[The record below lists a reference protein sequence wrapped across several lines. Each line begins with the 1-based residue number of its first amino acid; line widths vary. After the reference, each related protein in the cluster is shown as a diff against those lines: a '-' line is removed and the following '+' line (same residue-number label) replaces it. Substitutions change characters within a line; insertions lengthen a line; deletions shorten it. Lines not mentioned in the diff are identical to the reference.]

1 VTYKRAVFALIIL
14 GMITACSSGTSLPPE
29 SDEPEIAGM
38 TLEEWQNRADA
49 SIDPD
54 ATSALTA
61 QQMPGFAGIYIDDGQ
76 YVVVRSPVP
85 KGGVLLP
92 ADTPYP
98 NLEGATPIID
108 RSTDNVH
115 GMLKLMRG
123 DDFPSFVFHD
133 AEYDARQMYHWKLI
147 ASSLMFS
154 DQIDAVGVDFKES
167 TNKIVVDT
175 STTTDEASATI
186 RRTLV
191 AAGIPSEALVIR
203 QGVITWPL
211 PEPL

>member
-1 VTYKRAVFALIIL
+1 MTYKRAIFALMIFV
-14 GMITACSSGTSLPPE
+14 MITACSGETSLPPK
-29 SDEPEIAGM
+29 SDETEIVGM
-38 TLEEWQNRADA
+38 TLEEWHELDELG
-49 SIDPD
+49 DVD
-54 ATSALTA
+54 HGLALIA
-61 QQMPGFAGIYIDDGQ
+61 QQMPGFAGYHARDGWLAIM
-76 YVVVRSPVP
+76 RSPVP
-85 KGGVLLP
+85 SGGVSLP

-98 NLEGATPIID
+98 NLEGATPIMD
-108 RSTDNVH
+108 RSTANVH

-123 DDFPSFVFHD
+123 DDFPGFVFYD

-175 STTTDEASATI
+175 SITTDEASATI

-191 AAGIPSEALVIR
+191 DAGIPSEALVIR